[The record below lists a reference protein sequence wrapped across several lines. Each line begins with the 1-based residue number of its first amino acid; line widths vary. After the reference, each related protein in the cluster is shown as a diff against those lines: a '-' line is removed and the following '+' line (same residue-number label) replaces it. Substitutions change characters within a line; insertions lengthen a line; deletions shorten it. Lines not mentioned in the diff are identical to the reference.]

1 MRAQVSQHTSFGA
14 GARDLRLLFVRTAA
28 SSSSSSAGAA
38 ERDLRLDFAP
48 TAVAVFAAPTVWR
61 RGWRGRRHH
70 MSQHHHTGLEVA
82 TDQTRWPMQ
91 GERIT
96 PELSPP
102 PSPPA
107 RLEV

>member
-1 MRAQVSQHTSFGA
+1 MWAQVSQHTSFGA
-14 GARDLRLLFVRTAA
+14 GARARDLRLLFVRTAA

-61 RGWRGRRHH
+61 GEASH
-70 MSQHHHTGLEVA
+70 MSQHHHTGLVVA

-91 GERIT
+91 GEKIT